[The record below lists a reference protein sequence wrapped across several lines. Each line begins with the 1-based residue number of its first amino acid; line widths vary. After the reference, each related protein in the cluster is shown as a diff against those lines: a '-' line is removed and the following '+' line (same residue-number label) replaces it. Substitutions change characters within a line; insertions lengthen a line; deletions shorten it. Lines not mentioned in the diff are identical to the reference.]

1 MSSFICELILDT
13 YGFYQNTTDIIDMKN
28 KRFKKSTTYKFLILS
43 GIFNIFN
50 HLLNI
55 FIVTWL
61 LIDLNEDSCYYF
73 AAGLIFTE
81 FSRMGLLFGI
91 SVLRL
96 ISVLK
101 RKFFITYEYCTEYL
115 FSLDQLEDV
124 LWKSSL
130 PIFVAIALTLMF
142 TIFKRA
148 VGATQQVGKM
158 EICNWQKCYSMCIM
172 CSK

>member
-1 MSSFICELILDT
+1 MSSFICELILDI

-28 KRFKKSTTYKFLILS
+28 KRFKKSTTYKFLILC

-50 HLLNI
+50 HILKI
-55 FIVTWL
+55 IIVTWL
-61 LIDLNEDSCYYF
+61 LIDLKQESCYYF
-73 AAGLIFTE
+73 AFGLIFTE

-101 RKFFITYEYCTEYL
+101 RKFFI
-115 FSLDQLEDV
+115 SLDQLEDV
-124 LWKSSL
+124 LWKL
-130 PIFVAIALTLMF
+130 AIPIFLAIALTLMF
-142 TIFKRA
+142 TSSV

-158 EICNWQKCYSMCIM
+158 EIICRNATQSVSCVVNNISQIAF
-172 CSK
+172 

>member
-1 MSSFICELILDT
+1 MSSFIGELILDI
-13 YGFYQNTTDIIDMKN
+13 YGFYQNITDSIDMKN
-28 KRFKKSTTYKFLILS
+28 KIFKKSTDYKFLILC
-43 GIFNIFN
+43 GISNIFN

-55 FIVTWL
+55 IIVTWL
-61 LIDLNEDSCYYF
+61 LIDLNEESCYYF

-101 RKFFITYEYCTEYL
+101 KKFFITYEYCTEYL
-115 FSLDQLEDV
+115 FSHDQFEDV

-130 PIFVAIALTLMF
+130 PIFLAIGWMLMF
-142 TIFKRA
+142 TIYKHTA
-148 VGATQQVGKM
+148 GATQQVGKM
-158 EICNWQKCYSMCIM
+158 EVCNWQKCYSMCIM